1 VLLFLFSPGKPF
13 AKIISL
19 ALLCAFVAFEAA
31 PALAAS
37 KGKAVPTNFDVL
49 AGVSGEA
56 ARGLVAA
63 IQTVPSGSVVRL
75 AKAKGVGDADF
86 LLENAFIEQLREAGF
101 RTGVEAK
108 AQESPA
114 DTGAFALS
122 YQVIRLSMAYPR
134 ISRRYWFGTKE
145 VVREARADVTAQ
157 LVDRRTGE
165 VIWIREGSGRY
176 GDVIPYSLLSFVEEK
191 QYEFTRPVRNEFKM
205 SRVVEPVI
213 VAGIVVGLVFLFFS
227 NQSGND

>member
-1 VLLFLFSPGKPF
+1 
-13 AKIISL
+13 
-19 ALLCAFVAFEAA
+19 
-31 PALAAS
+31 
-37 KGKAVPTNFDVL
+37 
-49 AGVSGEA
+49 
-56 ARGLVAA
+56 
-63 IQTVPSGSVVRL
+63 VRL

-86 LLENAFIEQLREAGF
+86 LLENAFIEQLRAAGF

-108 AQESPA
+108 AQESPV

-176 GDVIPYSLLSFVEEK
+176 GDVIPYSLLSSVEEK